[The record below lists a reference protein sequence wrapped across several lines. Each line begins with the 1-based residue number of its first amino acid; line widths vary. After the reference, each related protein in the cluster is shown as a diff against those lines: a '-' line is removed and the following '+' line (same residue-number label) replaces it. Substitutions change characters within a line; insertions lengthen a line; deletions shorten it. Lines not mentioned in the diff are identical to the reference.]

1 MEIPRFHLAFP
12 VHDLGKA
19 RVFYAEILGCEVG
32 RYSDKWIDFNLYGHQ
47 IVAHLSPQD
56 CSSTK
61 QNEVDG
67 DHVPAKHFGVILPWD
82 KWDQLVKILKDKD
95 VNWLIEP
102 RVRFKDTPG
111 EQGTFFITDP
121 SGNNLEFKTFKNDEN
136 IFKSM
141 K

>member
-1 MEIPRFHLAFP
+1 MDIPRFHLAFP
-12 VHDLGKA
+12 VHDLEQA
-19 RVFYAEILGCEVG
+19 RLFYTELLGCEIG
-32 RYSDKWIDFNLYGHQ
+32 RHSDTWIDFNLYGHQ
-47 IVAHLSPQD
+47 IVAHLSPHD
-56 CSSTK
+56 CSLTK
-61 QNEVDG
+61 KNEVDG
-67 DHVPAKHFGVILPWD
+67 DDVPSRHFGVILPWD
-82 KWDQLVKILKDKD
+82 KWDQLVKILKDKN

-102 RVRFKDTPG
+102 KVRFKDAPG

>member
-1 MEIPRFHLAFP
+1 M
-12 VHDLGKA
+12 
-19 RVFYAEILGCEVG
+19 
-32 RYSDKWIDFNLYGHQ
+32 
-47 IVAHLSPQD
+47 AHLSPQD

-61 QNEVDG
+61 KNEVDG
-67 DHVPAKHFGVILPWD
+67 DNVPAKHFGVILPWD

-102 RVRFKDTPG
+102 RVRFKDAPG

>member
-12 VHDLGKA
+12 VHDLEKA

-56 CSSTK
+56 CS
-61 QNEVDG
+61 
-67 DHVPAKHFGVILPWD
+67 P
-82 KWDQLVKILKDKD
+82 
-95 VNWLIEP
+95 
-102 RVRFKDTPG
+102 TPG